1 MHSNRPT
8 ILMHSNVKW
17 YPFGW
22 VFCLLFDQC
31 VLTQGDNFFFLM
43 LIHLCSSRGRDEKQG
58 GEI

>member
-1 MHSNRPT
+1 MHQST
-8 ILMHSNVKW
+8 VKW

-22 VFCLLFDQC
+22 VFCLLYDQC
-31 VLTQGDNFFFLM
+31 VLTQVDKTNFLM